1 MSDLATIESAF
12 YCSCDSEAVQ
22 GGLLS
27 VDAALRKGLA
37 LAKTVDEMEQL
48 PLAAAHGRVL
58 GEAICAKT
66 PLPLFDNSAMDGY
79 AVRCADL
86 VGEGPW
92 ELPVTGRI
100 AAGDAGNVALAS
112 GSAMRIFTGAPVPPG
127 CDAVIM
133 QEMTQLDGN
142 SIRIE
147 RCPKAGENIRRAG
160 EDIAQ
165 GAELLPQ
172 GRVIDP
178 RAATLLAA
186 AGCGEIMVRRRI
198 RVAFFS
204 TGSELRDPGDA
215 LAPGQIWN
223 ANRSQLQGVLQ
234 QPWIEAIDLGMV
246 TDEPELLRQALETA
260 AQKADLVVTTG
271 GVSVGDE
278 DHMPAMLAAAGGVLD
293 VIKVAM
299 KPGKPLTI
307 GHLGNAVY
315 IGLPG
320 NPVSAFVT
328 WHVIGA
334 RIAEK
339 LAGLAISVPE
349 RNFVRASFARTRQ
362 PGRCEFLPA
371 TLGRQD
377 GHGLRNV
384 EIATASVSH
393 RVALLAQ
400 ADGLVLIPA
409 ETDEVK
415 PGDLLEFLP
424 F

>member
-1 MSDLATIESAF
+1 MSNLAIMPAPF
-12 YCSCDSEAVQ
+12 YCGCESEPAQ

-27 VDAALRKGLA
+27 VDAALHKGLA
-37 LAKTVDEMEQL
+37 LAKAVSEMEHL
-48 PLAAAHGRVL
+48 ALAAAHGRVL
-58 GEAICAKT
+58 GAAVRAKT

-79 AVRCADL
+79 AVRRADL
-86 VGEGPW
+86 AGEGPW
-92 ELPVTGRI
+92 RLPVAGRI
-100 AAGDAGNVALAS
+100 AAGDAGSTALAS
-112 GSAMRIFTGAPVPPG
+112 GSALRIFTGAPVPPG

-133 QEMTQLDGN
+133 QEMTQRDGDA
-142 SIRIE
+142 IRIE
-147 RCPKAGENIRRAG
+147 RRPRTGENIRRAG
-160 EDIAQ
+160 EDIAE

-172 GRVIDP
+172 GRLLDP

-186 AGCGEIMVRRRI
+186 AGYGEVAVRRRI
-198 RVAFFS
+198 RAAFFS
-204 TGSELRDPGDA
+204 SGSELRDPGEE
-215 LAPGQIWN
+215 LARGQIWN

-234 QPWIEAIDLGMV
+234 QPWIEAIDLGMIA
-246 TDEPELLRQALETA
+246 DEPELLRQALEKA
-260 AQKADLVVTTG
+260 AATADLVVTTG

-278 DHMPAMLAAAGGVLD
+278 DHMPAMVCAAGGTVD
-293 VIKVAM
+293 VMKVAM
-299 KPGKPLTI
+299 RPGKPLTI
-307 GHLGNAVY
+307 GRLGEAVY

-339 LAGLAISVPE
+339 LAGLAISAPE
-349 RNFVRASFARTRQ
+349 RSFVRAGFARTRQ

-371 TLGRQD
+371 RLGGPD
-377 GHGLRNV
+377 GNGVRKV
-384 EIATASVSH
+384 EIATAAVSH